1 MRITDQTLMRR
12 SVGAISSNL
21 RSMAEAQNRV
31 STGLRFFRGSED
43 PSGASEVMR
52 TSDSLRAVDQLSRN
66 VDFARG
72 RVETEENVLDQ
83 LTLALTR
90 ASELA
95 VGQASAT
102 ANAGTRMATKAE
114 VDDLLR
120 FAISLGNTRSSD
132 GFLFGGDYVDQPPFD
147 PGADLSLPVDRALYV
162 SADPADPS
170 VKREPTGEAKVL
182 IGSGFELATAHNG
195 AEIFLD
201 TKALESLHALSTALG
216 ANDVDGIR
224 SSIENLRGSI
234 DSVQVRVGE
243 IGARFK
249 QLEITESS
257 LKSLSVTLATYKS
270 GIEEVEF
277 EVAATD
283 LASRQSAYQAALLA
297 TSRVLNLSI
306 TDYLR

>member
-1 MRITDQTLMRR
+1 MRITDQTLTRR
-12 SVGAISSNL
+12 GVGAISENL
-21 RSMAEAQNRV
+21 RQMAAAQDRV
-31 STGLRFFRGSED
+31 ATGKRISRASDD

-52 TSDSLRAVDQLSRN
+52 TSDSIRAVGQLGRN

-102 ANAGTRMATKAE
+102 ANAGTRAATKAE
-114 VDDLLR
+114 IDDLLR

-132 GFLFGGDYVDQPPFD
+132 GFLFGGDFVDSAPFD
-147 PGADLSLPVDRALYV
+147 PGADLSLPVDRELYL
-162 SADPADPS
+162 SPDPTDPS
-170 VKREPTGEAKVL
+170 VKREPTGDAKVT
-182 IGSGFELATAHNG
+182 IGPGFELATAHNG

-201 TKALESLHALSTALG
+201 TRALEVLHRLSTALG

-224 SSIENLRGSI
+224 SSIDEIRNSI
-234 DSVQVRVGE
+234 DGVQVRVGE

-257 LKSLSVTLATYKS
+257 LKSLSVTLMTYRS
-270 GIEEVEF
+270 GIEDVEF

-283 LASRQSAYQAALLA
+283 LAARQSAYQAALLA